1 MLLEINELNKS
12 YGDRQVVSLKKLCL
26 YAGDHI
32 AIVGRNG
39 AGKTTL
45 LRMIAGEE
53 QPDAGRIQIKGQL
66 AVIPQLGQPD
76 STEYDKRIA
85 AKLGVDCNSAYS
97 GGERTKALIAAAM
110 AQQPDLLLADEP
122 TTNLDIGGIMQ
133 LENLL
138 RGYSGALLLISHDR
152 ALLEAVCN
160 KVLEVEQGVFTLYNC
175 GYREYTAQK
184 ALECQTQHSRHEAYT
199 SERDRLKQVARDKA
213 QQSASV
219 RRTPGR
225 MGNSEAR
232 LHKMGGQGAKQKLD
246 RAAKAALSRLDQLE
260 KMDKP
265 WEYKPISFDIRPG
278 TVHSPVIVSLRDVNK
293 AYGDNTVLRGCSFD
307 VLNSKRTA
315 LIGPNGAGKSTL
327 MEMIVKCEEGVHTC
341 TGFKAGYYRQDAAG
355 VDIGKTVLQNA
366 MENAVYEEQFVR
378 TVLARLL
385 FRRDEVHKSA
395 GFLSGGERLKLA
407 LACIILSDF
416 NLLMLDE
423 PTNFLDIESR
433 RALEDV
439 LRAYPGA
446 VLLASHDRAFIEAVA
461 DRVVMIEGGQART
474 FESGWEEFLQYN
486 SVEG

>member
-26 YAGDHI
+26 YAGDHV

-53 QPDAGRIQIKGQL
+53 QPDSGRIRIKGLL

-76 STEYDKRIA
+76 SDEYDKRIA
-85 AKLGVDCNSAYS
+85 AKLGVDCDSAYS

-122 TTNLDIGGIMQ
+122 TTNLDIVGIMQ

-138 RGYSGALLLISHDR
+138 RGFSGALLVISHDR
-152 ALLEAVCN
+152 ALLEAISN

-175 GYREYTAQK
+175 GYREYAAQK
-184 ALECQTQHSRHEAYT
+184 ALERQTNYSRYEVYT

-246 RAAKAALSRLDQLE
+246 NAAKAALSRIDQLE
-260 KMDKP
+260 KVDKP
-265 WEYKPISFDIRPG
+265 WEHKPISFDIGHRAM
-278 TVHSPVIVSLRDVNK
+278 HSPVIVSLRGVNK
-293 AYGDNTVLRGCSFD
+293 LYGEKTVLSDCSFD
-307 VLNSKRTA
+307 VTNGKKTV

-327 MEMIVKCEEGVHTC
+327 MEMIVQREEGVQAC
-341 TGFKAGYYRQDAAG
+341 AGFKPGYYRQDTAG
-355 VDIGKTVLQNA
+355 VDDSKTVLQNA

-385 FRRDEVHKSA
+385 FRRDEVHKST

-423 PTNFLDIESR
+423 PTNFLDMESR
-433 RALEDV
+433 QALEDV

-446 VLLASHDRAFIEAVA
+446 VLITSHDRAFIEAVA
-461 DRVVMIEGGQART
+461 DRIVLIEDGKAHT
-474 FESGWEEFLQYN
+474 FEGGWEEYLQYQT
-486 SVEG
+486 